1 MPKHKNWFWLA
12 AFAAACLFD
21 FLFWKKDLGIS
32 FLIWIAA
39 LIIIGYLLAWRE
51 GKKPSAASI
60 IITLLTLGFAFVPA
74 WRSEPFT
81 RFFSAMLTMG
91 GLLLLSA
98 TFLTGNWPFYKMVDY
113 FKSLFTAIG
122 GALSRAILLGTKSA
136 NPPALD
142 ESQKTRGGKKFW
154 AVVRGLLIALPIV
167 AVLALLL
174 TAADPVFGDW
184 LKKILDLEK
193 LPEYL
198 FRAFYIVA
206 IGGLLVGI
214 YLHAI
219 LPNNMEERP
228 DPNKAWM
235 KPFLGWT
242 ETAVILAAVDL
253 LFMAFVFIQMRY
265 LFGGTANINET
276 GFTYADYARR
286 GFGELVAV
294 AVLSLG
300 LYLVLHTV
308 SKRESKGSQVG
319 FSALTILLMV
329 NVLVI
334 LASSMSR
341 LLLYE
346 DAYGFSQLRTYTHVF
361 IYWLAALI
369 VVTVFLELFRRRGS
383 FALALLV
390 MTIGFGATLAVMNVN
405 GFTASK
411 NIARAVSGEDL
422 DVPYLVSLSSDAV
435 PIMFEKF
442 NDAATPK
449 TIKEDLGYAL
459 ACRTI
464 LMDDPAI
471 LPWQGFNISTTQA
484 WNLLQSNK
492 ATLSKY
498 KVQENNEY
506 GWYYIKDGEEIP
518 CFDYGFMD

>member
-12 AFAAACLFD
+12 AFAAACFFD
-21 FLFWKKDLGIS
+21 FLFWKKNLGIS

-51 GKKPSAASI
+51 GKKPAAASI

-81 RFFSAMLTMG
+81 RFFSVMLTLG

-98 TFLTGNWPFYKMVDY
+98 TFLNGNWPFYKMVDY
-113 FKSLFTAIG
+113 FKALFSAIG
-122 GALSRAILLGTKSA
+122 GGLSRAILLGAK
-136 NPPALD
+136 NPTPPPLD
-142 ESQKTRGGKKFW
+142 ETQKKSGGKKVW
-154 AVVRGLLIALPIV
+154 AVLRGLLIALPIV
-167 AVLALLL
+167 AILALLL
-174 TAADPVFGDW
+174 TKADPVFGDW
-184 LKKILDLEK
+184 LTKVFNLEK

-198 FRAFYIVA
+198 FRAFYILA
-206 IGGLLVGI
+206 IGGILVGI
-214 YLHAI
+214 YLHAV
-219 LPNNMEERP
+219 LPNKTEERP
-228 DPNKAWM
+228 DPNQAWM

-276 GFTYADYARR
+276 GFTYSDYARR

-308 SKRESKGSQVG
+308 SKRESKSSQIG
-319 FSALTILLMV
+319 FSALTILLMA

-334 LASSMSR
+334 LASSMQR

-369 VVTVFLELFRRRGS
+369 VVTVFLELFRRRGH
-383 FALALLV
+383 FALVLLV
-390 MTIGFGATLAVMNVN
+390 MTLGFGATLAVMNVN
-405 GFTASK
+405 GFITNK
-411 NIARAVSGEDL
+411 NVARAISGEEL
-422 DVPYLVSLSSDAV
+422 DVPYLVELSSDAV
-435 PIMFEKF
+435 PTIIEKF

-449 TIKEDLGYAL
+449 AVKSDLGYAL
-459 ACRTI
+459 ACRTA
-464 LMDDPAI
+464 LMDDPAT
-471 LPWQGFNISTTQA
+471 LPWQMFNISTNQA
-484 WNLLQSNK
+484 WNLLQANK
-492 ATLSKY
+492 SAIAKY
-498 KVQENNEY
+498 KLLGDDDR
-506 GWYYIKDGEEIP
+506 GWYYVKDGEDIYCGP
-518 CFDYGFMD
+518 FGFMD

>member
-1 MPKHKNWFWLA
+1 MPKHKNWFWLT
-12 AFAAACLFD
+12 AFAAACFFD
-21 FLFWKKDLGIS
+21 FLFWKKNLGIS
-32 FLIWIAA
+32 FVIWVAV

-51 GKKPSAASI
+51 GRKPAFASI
-60 IITLLTLGFAFVPA
+60 LITLLILGFAFVPA

-113 FKSLFTAIG
+113 FKTLFSAIG
-122 GALSRAILLGTKSA
+122 GGLSRAIMLGTKNA
-136 NPPALD
+136 TPPPLD
-142 ESQKTRGGKKFW
+142 EPQKPAGGKKIW
-154 AVVRGLLIALPIV
+154 AILRGLLIALPIV

-198 FRAFYIVA
+198 FRAFYIVV
-206 IGGLLVGI
+206 IGGILVGI
-214 YLHAI
+214 FLHAI
-219 LPNNMEERP
+219 LPSKTEERP

-253 LFMAFVFIQMRY
+253 LFLAFIFIQMRY
-265 LFGGTANINET
+265 LFGGTVNINET

-308 SKRESKGSQVG
+308 TKRESKGSQVG
-319 FSALTILLMV
+319 FSALTILLMT

-334 LASSMSR
+334 LASSMQR
-341 LLLYE
+341 LVLYE
-346 DAYGFSQLRTYTHVF
+346 EAYGFSQLRTYTHVF
-361 IYWLAALI
+361 IYCLAALI
-369 VVTVFLELFRRRGS
+369 VVTVFLELFRRRGH

-390 MTIGFGATLAVMNVN
+390 MTLAFGATLVLMNVN
-405 GFTASK
+405 GFIADK
-411 NIARAVSGEDL
+411 NVSRAVTGEEL

-435 PIMFEKF
+435 PTMLEKF
-442 NDAATPK
+442 KGAATPK
-449 TIKEDLGYAL
+449 SVKEDLGYAL
-459 ACRTI
+459 ACRTA
-464 LMDDPAI
+464 LMDDPAT
-471 LPWQGFNISTTQA
+471 LPWQGFNISTSQA
-484 WNLLQSNK
+484 WNLLQTNK
-492 ATLSKY
+492 SAIAKY
-498 KVQENNEY
+498 KLQGGDDY
-506 GWYYIKDGEEIP
+506 GWYYVKDGDDIY
-518 CFDYGFMD
+518 CDNFGFMD

>member
-12 AFAAACLFD
+12 AFAAACFFD

-60 IITLLTLGFAFVPA
+60 IITLLTLGFAFIPV

-113 FKSLFTAIG
+113 FKAFFTAIG
-122 GALSRAILLGTKSA
+122 GALSRAILLSSKSPT
-136 NPPALD
+136 PPPLE

-167 AVLALLL
+167 AILALLL

-219 LPNNMEERP
+219 HPNKMEERP

-242 ETAVILAAVDL
+242 ESAVILAAVDL
-253 LFMAFVFIQMRY
+253 LFLSFVFIQMRY
-265 LFGGTANINET
+265 LFGGTANITET

-308 SKRESKGSQVG
+308 SKRESRGSQIA
-319 FSALTILLMV
+319 FSALTILLMT
-329 NVLVI
+329 NVLII

-346 DAYGFSQLRTYTHVF
+346 EAYGFSQLRTYTHVF

-369 VVTVFLELFRRRGS
+369 VVTVFLELFRRRGQ

-390 MTIGFGATLAVMNVN
+390 MTLGFGATLAVMNVN
-405 GFTASK
+405 GFIANK
-411 NIARAVSGEDL
+411 NIARAVAGEDL
-422 DVPYLVSLSSDAV
+422 DVSYLVSLSSDAV
-435 PIMFEKF
+435 PTIFDKF

-449 TIKEDLGYAL
+449 SIKEDLGYAL
-459 ACRTI
+459 ACRSV
-464 LMDDPAI
+464 LMDDPSTQ
-471 LPWQGFNISTTQA
+471 PWQEFDISTVQA
-484 WNLLQSNK
+484 WNLLQANK
-492 ATLSKY
+492 SVLSKY
-498 KVQENNEY
+498 KVQDSNNR
-506 GWYYIKDGEEIP
+506 GWYYMKDGEKIS
-518 CFDYGFMD
+518 CFDYDYMD

>member
-12 AFAAACLFD
+12 ALAAACFFD
-21 FLFWKKDLGIS
+21 FLFWKKNLGIS
-32 FLIWIAA
+32 FVIWIAV

-51 GKKPSAASI
+51 GQKPAAASI
-60 IITLLTLGFAFVPA
+60 ILSILTLGFAFVPA

-81 RFFSAMLTMG
+81 RLLSAVLTMG

-113 FKSLFTAIG
+113 FKSLFGAIG
-122 GALSRAILLGTKSA
+122 GGLSRAILLGTK
-136 NPPALD
+136 NPTPPPLD
-142 ESQKTRGGKKFW
+142 ETQKQPGGKKLW
-154 AVVRGLLIALPIV
+154 AVLRGLLIALPVV
-167 AVLALLL
+167 AILALLL

-184 LKKILDLEK
+184 LKKLLDLEK

-198 FRAFYIVA
+198 FRLFYIVA
-206 IGGLLVGI
+206 IGGILVGI

-219 LPNNMEERP
+219 HPNKTEERP
-228 DPNKAWM
+228 DPNKTWM

-253 LFMAFVFIQMRY
+253 LFIAFVFIQMRY

-308 SKRESKGSQVG
+308 TKLENKGAQIG
-319 FSALTILLMV
+319 FSTLSILLMA

-334 LASSMSR
+334 LASSLDR

-346 DAYGFSQLRTYTHVF
+346 NAYGFSQLRTYTHVF
-361 IYWLAALI
+361 IYCLAALI
-369 VVTVFLELFRRRGS
+369 VVTIFLELFRRRGY

-390 MTIGFGATLAVMNVN
+390 MTLGFGATLAVMNVN
-405 GFTASK
+405 GFIANK
-411 NIARAVSGEDL
+411 NIERAVAGEKL
-422 DVPYLVSLSSDAV
+422 DGPFLVSLSSDAV
-435 PIMFEKF
+435 PTIAEKF
-442 NDAATPK
+442 NDPATPK
-449 TIKEDLGYAL
+449 AIKEDLGYAL
-459 ACRTI
+459 SCRAA
-464 LMDDPAI
+464 LMDNPAT
-471 LPWQGFNISTTQA
+471 LPWQGFNISTTNA
-484 WNLLQSNK
+484 WNLLQANK
-492 ATLSKY
+492 GALSKY
-498 KVQENNEY
+498 KVENGENMD
-506 GWYYIKDGEEIP
+506 WHYIKNGEIVY
-518 CFDYGFMD
+518 CVAGFMD

>member
-12 AFAAACLFD
+12 ALAAACFFD

-32 FLIWIAA
+32 FVIWIAA
-39 LIIIGYLLAWRE
+39 LIGIGYVLAWRE
-51 GKKPSAASI
+51 VRKPAAASI
-60 IITLLTLGFAFVPA
+60 LISILTLFFAFVPA

-81 RFFSAMLTMG
+81 RLFSAMLSMG

-113 FKSLFTAIG
+113 FKNLFSAIG
-122 GALSRAILLGTKSA
+122 GGLSRAILLGSKNSA
-136 NPPALD
+136 PPPLD
-142 ESQKTRGGKKFW
+142 EPQKPAGGKKIW
-154 AVVRGLLIALPIV
+154 AVLRGLLIALPIV

-184 LKKILDLEK
+184 LKKLLDLEK

-206 IGGLLVGI
+206 IGGILVGI
-214 YLHAI
+214 YLHAV
-219 LPNNMEERP
+219 LPNKTEERP

-253 LFMAFVFIQMRY
+253 LFIAFVFIQMRY

-300 LYLVLHTV
+300 LYLVLHTIT
-308 SKRESKGSQVG
+308 KLENKGSQVG
-319 FSALTILLMV
+319 FSALTILLMA

-334 LASSMSR
+334 LGSSIQR

-369 VVTVFLELFRRRGS
+369 LITVFLELFRRRGH

-390 MTIGFGATLAVMNVN
+390 MTLGFGATLVLMNIN
-405 GFTASK
+405 GFIANK
-411 NIARAVSGEDL
+411 NVERAVAGEEL

-435 PIMFEKF
+435 PLMFEKF
-442 NDAATPK
+442 TDAATPK
-449 TIKEDLGYAL
+449 AIKDDLGYAL
-459 ACRTI
+459 ACRTV
-464 LMDDPAI
+464 LMDDPAAM
-471 LPWQGFNISTTQA
+471 PWQGFNISTSQA
-484 WNLLQSNK
+484 WSMLQVNK
-492 ATLSKY
+492 SALSKY
-498 KVQENNEY
+498 KVQDSNDL
-506 GWYYIKDGEEIP
+506 GWYYLKAGEKIS
-518 CFDYGFMD
+518 CANYGFMD